1 MCDELRNAEML
12 TAETEELKAA
22 ETAPVEEKKTED
34 DLNFEEAVEATLKN
48 IYNGEKVTA
57 TVIGIAPNEI
67 AVDVGTKHAAY
78 VPLSELSE
86 DPNAKT
92 DELVKIGD
100 QLQLVVVRVNDV
112 EGTVMLSKKRFD
124 AAAGFEKIMEA
135 AGTDEILEG
144 KVTEA
149 VKGGLLVVSNGMRV
163 FIPAS
168 HSTVPKDGDM
178 NAMIGKEVKF
188 KVLEV
193 NRGRKR
199 AVGSI
204 RAANRD
210 MRRAASDAFWSTV
223 AIGNVYLGEVK
234 SLTSYG
240 AFVDIGGVDGM
251 VHISELSWNRIK
263 HPSEVVKVGDKIEVY
278 VKDLDF
284 ENKKIS
290 LGYKKAE
297 DNPWEVFKRDYPVG
311 TVCQATVVSMT
322 TFGAFARI
330 LPGIDGLIHISQIAR
345 ERIAKPADV
354 LSVGQEV
361 TVKITDIDMERKRIS
376 LSIRALL
383 EDEAPAE
390 EQPEEAPAAEEV
402 VMSFGPDDK

>member
-1 MCDELRNAEML
+1 MCDELRNAEV
-12 TAETEELKAA
+12 TEELKA
-22 ETAPVEEKKTED
+22 ETAAPVEDKKTD
-34 DLNFEEAVEATLKN
+34 DVNFAEAVEATLKN

-92 DELVKIGD
+92 EDLVKIGD

-168 HSTVPKDGDM
+168 QSTVPRDGDM

-311 TVCQATVVSMT
+311 TVCKATIVSMT

-330 LPGIDGLIHISQIAR
+330 LPGIDGLIHISQISR
-345 ERIAKPADV
+345 DRIAKPSDV

-361 TVKITDIDMERKRIS
+361 DVKITDIDMERKRIS

-390 EQPEEAPAAEEV
+390 EAAPVEAPAEEEV
-402 VMSFGPDDK
+402 VMSFGPDEK